1 MQHLANCPAC
11 GAPAD
16 KTKVVRRLR
25 SQHGDN
31 AIDTQLVEC
40 PCGHVFTNPQ
50 PSWDEL
56 APFYGSDY
64 RVFTKA
70 LPDAA
75 VIDKWI
81 STRSFNGR
89 FNHMRVVP
97 GGQYLDVGCGL
108 GTMVAAMSRLGM
120 QARGVEPSPVAA
132 QKAREAGLDIFE
144 GVLENA
150 KYDSESFDSISMFH
164 VLEHTHDPVGLLR
177 ECRRIL
183 KPGGELTV
191 GVPNYNSIV
200 FRLVGSGW
208 IGLHQPYHLQ
218 HFRPA
223 SMRHTADRAGLRI
236 AALETESLV
245 DHVEGELVSWLRR
258 RFFIPSR
265 LTAATKAAR
274 PFAARLAGF
283 GNSSGRGEAIVA
295 RMERVAATY

>member
-1 MQHLANCPAC
+1 MRNLTNCPAC
-11 GAPAD
+11 GTPAD
-16 KTKVVRRLR
+16 KTKAVRHVR
-25 SQHGDN
+25 SHHGDSSME
-31 AIDTQLVEC
+31 TQLVEC
-40 PCGHVFTNPQ
+40 RCGHVFTNPQ
-50 PSWDEL
+50 PSWEEL
-56 APFYGSDY
+56 APFYDGDY

-81 STRSFNGR
+81 ATRSFNGR
-89 FNHMRVVP
+89 FNHMKVVP
-97 GGQYLDVGCGL
+97 GGRYLDVGSGL

-120 QARGVEPSPVAA
+120 GAQGVEPSPVAA
-132 QKAREAGLDIFE
+132 QKAREAGLDIFG
-144 GVLENA
+144 GVLEDA
-150 KYDSESFDSISMFH
+150 KYDNESFDCISMFH

-183 KPGGELTV
+183 KPDGELIV
-191 GVPNYNSIV
+191 GVPNFNSIV
-200 FRLVGSGW
+200 YGLVGSGW

-245 DHVEGELVSWLRR
+245 DHVEGELVGWLRR

-265 LTAATKAAR
+265 LTSATKAAR
-274 PFAARLAGF
+274 PLAARLASF
-283 GNSSGRGEAIVA
+283 GNRSGRGEAIVA
-295 RMERVAATY
+295 TMEKIAVSN